1 VIGGFQFIVPV
12 TKARLRGLA
21 PVLKQSPI
29 LRRDLSSQ
37 PSCCGAPW
45 LTLQW
50 RSDVLDVDTS
60 NAARIENTLAVKK
73 FLENLWRGRS
83 LSWRVARVV
92 LIVVAGLIGFMMAFE
107 DRLIYFPSKYP
118 EGFWEVDNI
127 PARAGEFVAKIE
139 DCYFEASDGVRLHGW
154 YCTPHRKANG
164 SVVPVSAEM
173 TLLWFHGNAGN
184 ISYRYEMIQAMM
196 QLAVRVF
203 IIDYRGYGKSDGKPT
218 EQGLYLDAR
227 AAWDY
232 LVDERNLAPNEII
245 IFGKSLGGAPAVD
258 LATQVDP
265 AGLIVQ
271 SSFTSA
277 ADMAAAIL
285 PFLPA
290 AFLHT
295 KMDSRGKIARVRCPK
310 LFIHSRADEVV
321 PYELG
326 RRLYEA
332 APEPKQFYE
341 VNGASHN
348 SIYVVGGRAYL
359 DALGSFIES
368 CKQRS

>member
-1 VIGGFQFIVPV
+1 M
-12 TKARLRGLA
+12 
-21 PVLKQSPI
+21 
-29 LRRDLSSQ
+29 
-37 PSCCGAPW
+37 
-45 LTLQW
+45 TLQL

-60 NAARIENTLAVKK
+60 KTARIENTLVVKK
-73 FLENLWRGRS
+73 VLESIWGGSSRG
-83 LSWRVARVV
+83 LRVTLVM
-92 LIVVAGLIGFMMAFE
+92 LIVVAGLIGFIMAFE

-118 EGFWEVDNI
+118 EGFWEVDNLS
-127 PARAGEFVAKIE
+127 ARAGEFVAKIE
-139 DCYFEASDGVRLHGW
+139 DCNFEASDGVRLHGW
-154 YCTPHRKANG
+154 YCTPHRKSNG

-203 IIDYRGYGKSDGKPT
+203 IIDYRGYGKSEGKPT

-232 LVDERNLAPNEII
+232 LVAERNVAPTGII

-277 ADMAAAIL
+277 ADMAAAVL

-295 KMDSRGKIARVRCPK
+295 RMDSLGKIARVRCPK

-348 SIYVVGGRAYL
+348 SIYIVGGRAYL
-359 DALGSFIES
+359 DALRSFIES
-368 CKQRS
+368 CKQRP